1 MTAKAR
7 QGPDFRRRIRPPMA
21 FAPPPS
27 LMKMAANRPSDRL
40 LTGPGLVFSHPIRFH
55 CTPLVSPLIP
65 LSFTHAIVAIFSTDP
80 ERKSE
85 RGGDC
90 LASADA
96 ARGHDTAGGGRH
108 LRLAAARLSGAEE
121 DRADRARGAG
131 PRRRA
136 GIADADVAAR
146 RPLARERPLRR
157 LWSGDA
163 AHHRPPQARI
173 AVWSDQ

>member
-1 MTAKAR
+1 
-7 QGPDFRRRIRPPMA
+7 
-21 FAPPPS
+21 
-27 LMKMAANRPSDRL
+27 MAANRPSDRL

-108 LRLAAARLSGAEE
+108 SAPARPRRSGQPG
-121 DRADRARGAG
+121 RGADRSRGTG
-131 PRRRA
+131 
-136 GIADADVAAR
+136 
-146 RPLARERPLRR
+146 
-157 LWSGDA
+157 
-163 AHHRPPQARI
+163 
-173 AVWSDQ
+173 